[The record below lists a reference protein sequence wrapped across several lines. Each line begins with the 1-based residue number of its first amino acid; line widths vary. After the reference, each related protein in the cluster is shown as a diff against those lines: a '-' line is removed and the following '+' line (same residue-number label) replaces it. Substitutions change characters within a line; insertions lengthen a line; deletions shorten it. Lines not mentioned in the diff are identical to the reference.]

1 MAARDIKKLIADSN
15 EQIASG
21 SALAGVTGAT
31 MTDIVAGV
39 QEVSTIL
46 AAITAASAEQAQGIE
61 QVGHAITEMDGV
73 TRQNAALVE
82 QAAAAAESM
91 REQAG
96 SLSALV
102 ATFKVKADA
111 PDSAMAPV
119 RTRPEQ
125 AAGLRARP
133 VLAA

>member
-1 MAARDIKKLIADSN
+1 
-15 EQIASG
+15 
-21 SALAGVTGAT
+21 
-31 MTDIVAGV
+31 
-39 QEVSTIL
+39 
-46 AAITAASAEQAQGIE
+46 
-61 QVGHAITEMDGV
+61 MDGV

-96 SLSALV
+96 SLSTLV
-102 ATFKVKADA
+102 GTFKVKADV

-119 RTRPEQ
+119 RARPEQ